1 MVCVSTLTPPTD
13 AAAPAE
19 LEGVKVCHS
28 EFSKLL
34 LLSTIIRL
42 LEASEVE
49 PRLVDESSLAGVEF
63 SFAGP
68 LNHEL
73 PHENKPAEVRKQR
86 KIKEQEG
93 SGD

>member
-1 MVCVSTLTPPTD
+1 MVCVPTPTPPTD

-42 LEASEVE
+42 SEASEVE
-49 PRLVDESSLAGVEF
+49 PRRVDESSLAGAEF
-63 SFAGP
+63 SLAGAP
-68 LNHEL
+68 NQEL

-86 KIKEQEG
+86 KIK
-93 SGD
+93 